1 MSVRRLFLTKRFQ
14 KSFERLRKAGLD
26 PRLVEEVVTWIQ
38 NGYHPR
44 APTYRD
50 HARRENL
57 AGLRDLHIRGDLV
70 LIYRIDGDC
79 LRLENIGS
87 HNQVFGR

>member
-1 MSVRRLFLTKRFQ
+1 MSIKQLFFSKRFQ
-14 KSFERLRKAGLD
+14 KSFKKLRMNGLN
-26 PRLVEEVVTWIQ
+26 PSLVEDAITWIR
-38 NGYHPR
+38 NGYQPPD
-44 APTYRD
+44 PTYRD
-50 HARRENL
+50 HALCENL

-79 LRLENIGS
+79 LRLENVGS